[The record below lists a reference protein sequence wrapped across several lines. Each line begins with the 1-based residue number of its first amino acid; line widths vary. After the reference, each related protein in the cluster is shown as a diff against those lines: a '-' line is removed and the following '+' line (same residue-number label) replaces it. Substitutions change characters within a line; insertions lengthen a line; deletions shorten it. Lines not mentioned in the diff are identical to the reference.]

1 MASGGGNPAGKLAAL
16 VGHAAKLRRE
26 GRFAEAVAAMTQ
38 AVRLRPDDPNVLKD
52 LGMVLLEAGQPAPAA
67 AAFERALALRP
78 NFGEAAWRLGIAHE
92 ARGDSAAAIA
102 ALRQALAIQPSLAGA
117 RFRLARLLEEWGHTR
132 EAIEA
137 YLKVKSS
144 SPHTRLGRIAQARAL
159 LMQGRHDP
167 LVSVLRQAV
176 ALDPKDGVAFE
187 MLGGALSNAG
197 DFDAAAQ
204 AYRRALELEPDIVG
218 AYYDLVRCRR
228 ITADDAPLVVRMR
241 EAARMPG
248 LEPDR
253 LSKVHLAIG
262 KAMDDLGDFAAA
274 MEAFDAAAAARD
286 TKCPFRLAAFEAQVD
301 RIIARFDSARLTRA
315 TPTGTDDP
323 TPVFIVGLPRSGTTL
338 CEQIVSAHADVFG
351 ADELLFWGERAPLLD
366 VAADEAPGAALIDE
380 AAKDYLSLLRS
391 LAPTAARVTD
401 KMPFNFLWL
410 GLITLAL
417 PNATIIHCR
426 RRLVDTALSIHQ
438 THFALRLDM
447 PTGGEALVG

>member
-1 MASGGGNPAGKLAAL
+1 
-16 VGHAAKLRRE
+16 
-26 GRFAEAVAAMTQ
+26 
-38 AVRLRPDDPNVLKD
+38 
-52 LGMVLLEAGQPAPAA
+52 
-67 AAFERALALRP
+67 
-78 NFGEAAWRLGIAHE
+78 
-92 ARGDSAAAIA
+92 
-102 ALRQALAIQPSLAGA
+102 
-117 RFRLARLLEEWGHTR
+117 
-132 EAIEA
+132 
-137 YLKVKSS
+137 
-144 SPHTRLGRIAQARAL
+144 
-159 LMQGRHDP
+159 
-167 LVSVLRQAV
+167 
-176 ALDPKDGVAFE
+176 
-187 MLGGALSNAG
+187 
-197 DFDAAAQ
+197 
-204 AYRRALELEPDIVG
+204 
-218 AYYDLVRCRR
+218 
-228 ITADDAPLVVRMR
+228 
-241 EAARMPG
+241 MPG

-262 KAMDDLGDFAAA
+262 KAIDDLGDFAAA
-274 MEAFDAAAAARD
+274 MEAFDAAEAVRD

-447 PTGGEALVG
+447 PTGGEALVGYCRGYERLMDHWRRALPEGRLVEVDYEELTREPEPVIRRLISAIGLDWDPACLKPESNPRIVNTPSKWQARQPIYRTAVDRWRRYEPYLGPLRALVEAT